1 MNFPDDVKY
10 HPDHMW
16 VRPEGEGEVTV
27 GITDF
32 AQDQLGTVIFVDLP
46 EADQELAV
54 GEELGAVESAKS
66 VSDLISPVSG
76 VVLEVNPEL
85 EDKPDLLNEE
95 PYTSGWIARVK
106 LSDPGELDELMEAG
120 AYEAKVG

>member
-16 VRPEGEGEVTV
+16 VRPEDGGEATV

-66 VSDLISPVSG
+66 VSDLISPISG
-76 VVLEVNPEL
+76 VVLEINPDL
-85 EDKPDLLNEE
+85 DDKPDLLNEE
-95 PYTSGWIARVK
+95 PYTGGWIARVK
-106 LSDPGELDELMEAG
+106 LSEPEELDDLMEAE
-120 AYEAKVG
+120 AYEAKVA

>member
-16 VRPEGEGEVTV
+16 ARPLAGGEAIV

-76 VVLEVNPEL
+76 VVLEVNSEL
-85 EDKPDLLNEE
+85 EETPDLLNNE
-95 PYTSGWIARVK
+95 PYTNGWIARVK
-106 LSDPGELDELMEAG
+106 LSEPGELDDLMEAE
-120 AYEAKVG
+120 AYEATVG